1 MDFEG
6 IHLNNCTW
14 EVRADDG
21 TWHERTEADA
31 LLVLIRFGAHVVRVR
46 E

>member
-1 MDFEG
+1 MEFEG
-6 IHLNNCTW
+6 IYLNNCTW

-31 LLVLIRFGAHVVRVR
+31 LLVLMRFGPHVVRVKQ
-46 E
+46 